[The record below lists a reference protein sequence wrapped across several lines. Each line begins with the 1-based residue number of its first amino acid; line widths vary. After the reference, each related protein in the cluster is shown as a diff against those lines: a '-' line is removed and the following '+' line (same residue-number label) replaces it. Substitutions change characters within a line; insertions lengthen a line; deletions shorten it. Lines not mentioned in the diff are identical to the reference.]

1 MSAPQCDQPA
11 TPAGAAPIPMSL
23 RAIAA
28 WLESHRLARPDT
40 VDLLRWAYNPPTV
53 IVREYLSGDQSGL
66 YDRAREIGE
75 GWHDEWRDRAL
86 GVEWQIAPGVV
97 YRLRDTR

>member
-1 MSAPQCDQPA
+1 VRPA
-11 TPAGAAPIPMSL
+11 RHPAGAAPIPLSL

-28 WLESHRLARPDT
+28 WLESHPAARPGS
-40 VDLLRWAYNPPTV
+40 VDLLCWPTPTV
-53 IVREYLSGDQSGL
+53 VVREYLVLDQPGL
-66 YDRAREIGE
+66 YDRARQIGE
-75 GWHDEWRDRAL
+75 GWHDEWREKRL

>member
-1 MSAPQCDQPA
+1 MTAPQCDQPA
-11 TPAGAAPIPMSL
+11 TPAGAAPIPMTL

-28 WLESHRLARPDT
+28 WLESHPAANPGWIDFIL
-40 VDLLRWAYNPPTV
+40 YPPTV
-53 IVREYLSGDQSGL
+53 IAREWLIVGDPEL
-66 YDRAREIGE
+66 YDRARQIGE

>member
-28 WLESHRLARPDT
+28 WLESHPHAAPDV
-40 VDLLRWAYNPPTV
+40 VDLLCWPTPTIV
-53 IVREYLSGDQSGL
+53 VREYIVLHQPGL
-66 YDRAREIGE
+66 YDRARQIGE

-86 GVEWQIAPGVV
+86 GVEWQITPGVV

>member
-11 TPAGAAPIPMSL
+11 TPAGAAPIPTTL

-28 WLESHRLARPDT
+28 WLESHPDARPDDIDMMGW
-40 VDLLRWAYNPPTV
+40 VYNPPVV
-53 IVREYLSGDQSGL
+53 IVREYLVADQAGL
-66 YDRAREIGE
+66 YDRARQIGE
-75 GWHDEWRDRAL
+75 GWHDEWRDRAF